1 MKKILSVLLAV
12 LLLASI
18 SVAAYAENFVNSVEN
33 AGAPEIDAVADS
45 EGNDVSALIKI
56 VPYEQVDTLAEDDQ
70 TAMHAAYDS
79 LNAGKLA
86 DINADLAAAA
96 GDKSIAVSDFFFLTS
111 DEDVSFPLKVT
122 LRNSN
127 LADFVSLLQYVD
139 GAWTWIDAEVD
150 GDALTFSIESFGPF
164 SIIVAGEPAAS
175 APTGE
180 ATPVVFIAGA
190 VVLAAAAA
198 WFFMKSRKVEA

>member
-33 AGAPEIDAVADS
+33 AGTPEIEAVVDS
-45 EGNDVSALIKI
+45 EGNDVSALVKI
-56 VPYEQVDTLAEDDQ
+56 VPYSQIDTLVEDDQ
-70 TAMHAAYDS
+70 AAMNAAYDS

-139 GAWTWIDAEVD
+139 GAWNWIDAEVD
-150 GDALTFSIESFGPF
+150 GDALTFSIDAFGPF

-198 WFFMKSRKVEA
+198 FFFMKSRKVEA